1 MVRRNTCSCNT
12 CTKGNVFLVL
22 GDNNTSWPI
31 YVYSLYISLS
41 LLLLGAETT
50 RALIHKAGVGNG
62 SIWMTAVRCSST
74 NTDIT
79 DCQFTSDTSRC
90 NHNDDLAITCQDKS
104 ENQAC
109 FSNLII

>member
-1 MVRRNTCSCNT
+1 MYFWFSVTILAGLYMFIAS
-12 CTKGNVFLVL
+12 
-22 GDNNTSWPI
+22 I
-31 YVYSLYISLS
+31 YIYKFVIIS
-41 LLLLGAETT
+41 LLGAETT

-90 NHNDDLAITCQDKS
+90 DHNDDLAITCQDKS

-109 FSNLII
+109 FSNLIMTFHCSL